1 MSSNPYSALNALAG
15 QSLVGLAGQAALG
28 NTIHTGA
35 LGAIQNIYPDAVP
48 APNTRLLRV
57 IMEDGKAYGVIVDG
71 GVNHNDTLPA
81 LPLEQAEATVKM
93 MHDIAEQERQERQ
106 EAERR
111 KLEEHRK
118 QMEAYNQQQAQQ
130 KMLADDAIRDA
141 IKKHKTTELL
151 KKEWFGT
158 LATPDEYEAKQKR
171 SVARRIKDALT
182 HNKLL
187 QEKSK

>member
-1 MSSNPYSALNALAG
+1 MSSDPYSALGALAG
-15 QSLVGLAGQAALG
+15 QGLSLGALAGVS
-28 NTIHTGA
+28 TGR
-35 LGAIQNIYPDAVP
+35 YPDAVP
-48 APNTRLLRV
+48 VPNTRLLRV
-57 IMEDGKAYGVIVDG
+57 IMEDGKAYGVIVDSSF
-71 GVNHNDTLPA
+71 NHNDTLPA

-93 MHDIAEQERQERQ
+93 MHDIAEQERQEQLRRQ
-106 EAERR
+106 E
-111 KLEEHRK
+111 EEYRK
-118 QMEAYNQQQAQQ
+118 QMEVYNQQQAQQ

-141 IKKHKTTELL
+141 IEKHKTTERL